1 MCILLVDDDSHLA
14 DSLADRYLIR
24 GVFPSGIG
32 TGGTR
37 GTGAL
42 LLDMII
48 PGLRE

>member
-1 MCILLVDDDSHLA
+1 MCLLLADDDSHLA
-14 DSLADRYLIR
+14 DRHLIR

-32 TGGTR
+32 TG

>member
-1 MCILLVDDDSHLA
+1 MCLLLVDDDSHLA
-14 DSLADRYLIR
+14 DSPSDRHLIC

-32 TGGTR
+32 TGGTV
-37 GTGAL
+37 AL

>member
-1 MCILLVDDDSHLA
+1 MCLLLVDDDSR
-14 DSLADRYLIR
+14 LADRHLIR

-32 TGGTR
+32 TGGTG
-37 GTGAL
+37 GTVAL

>member
-14 DSLADRYLIR
+14 DSLADRHLIR

-32 TGGTR
+32 TR
-37 GTGAL
+37 GTVAL